1 MIRVKLVW
9 GRDLGELERKVNNF
23 LKNCD
28 KWHYVVRHITF
39 NTTTS
44 RTDISRTDIYPT
56 AFVEYESFEENDNTC
71 EEE

>member
-9 GRDLGELERKVNNF
+9 GHDLGELERKVNNF

-44 RTDISRTDIYPT
+44 RTDIYQT